1 MKKGLLYLTLFACC
15 VAAAEELLVMPQ
27 YGDPTVL
34 APSRSDE
41 GQSAFSLATAFMPGG
56 NTNFTA
62 IIWAISSTPT
72 NTPWRPSIMM
82 SCTYKAARS
91 TTEGGPELAEL
102 CSHDDTQPLTLSGGT
117 WAEDCLP
124 ATYAVPDPTTFQEWQ
139 YGCYCFNLTTD
150 SALTLNVGGE
160 ELYIPATNGMIRN
173 IQATTASRSV
183 SIAAES
189 PSATVYFGIA
199 ENPLKQ
205 FIGGQ
210 STGVTSYGDMGY
222 SEGGTSTN
230 EWRMFVFRA
239 EISGTN
245 LNYEVRGYTPM
256 SQLTEVESGAKAM
269 WQPVETFEKDARI
282 RVMCASSTGL
292 DGCSVEVWGFRV
304 YRGWLDDALIE
315 TMRDQDAAELTR
327 RGLR

>member
-1 MKKGLLYLTLFACC
+1 MKKGLLFLALFACC
-15 VAAAEELLVMPQ
+15 VTAASELLIKPQ

-34 APSRSDE
+34 APSRSAE
-41 GQSAFSLATAFMPGG
+41 GQSAFNLALAFMPGG
-56 NTNFTA
+56 DTNFTA
-62 IIWAISSTPT
+62 IIWGLRTDT
-72 NTPWRPSIMM
+72 NRFYFTDSIHMD
-82 SCTYKAARS
+82 CTYKAARS

-117 WAEDCLP
+117 WAENCLP
-124 ATYAVPDPTTFQEWQ
+124 ATYAVPGPTFKNWQ
-139 YGCYCFNLTTD
+139 YGCYSFNLTTD
-150 SALTLNVGGE
+150 TPLTLNVGGA
-160 ELYIPATNGMIRN
+160 ELYIPATNRMIRN

-210 STGVTSYGDMGY
+210 SDAFNTAGTDELSA
-222 SEGGTSTN
+222 GGITTN
-230 EWRMFVFRA
+230 DWRMFIFRA
-239 EISGTN
+239 EISGSD
-245 LNYEVRGYTPM
+245 LRYEVRGYTPM
-256 SQLTEVESGAKAM
+256 SQLTKVSSGSQAM
-269 WQPVETFEKDARI
+269 WQPVAAFEKDARI
-282 RVMCASSTGL
+282 RIMYSGPGGL
-292 DGCSVEVWGFRV
+292 AGHEITVWGFRV
-304 YRGWLDDALIE
+304 YRGWLSDALIE

>member
-1 MKKGLLYLTLFACC
+1 MKKGLLFLALFACC
-15 VAAAEELLVMPQ
+15 VAAASELLVKPQ

-34 APSRSDE
+34 APSRSAE
-41 GQSAFSLATAFMPGG
+41 GQSAFNLALAFMPGG

-62 IIWAISSTPT
+62 IIWAISSTPS
-72 NTPWRPSIMM
+72 NTPYTPSVMM
-82 SCTYKAARS
+82 DCTYKAARS

-117 WAEDCLP
+117 WAENCLP
-124 ATYAVPDPTTFQEWQ
+124 ATYAVPGPTFRDWQ

-150 SALTLNVGGE
+150 TPLTLNVGGA
-160 ELYIPATNGMIRN
+160 ELYIPATNRMIRN

-210 STGVTSYGDMGY
+210 SSGVRSSGEEDY
-222 SEGGTSTN
+222 SAGGTSTN

-239 EISGTN
+239 EISGSD
-245 LNYEVRGYTPM
+245 LRYEVRGYTPM
-256 SQLTEVESGAKAM
+256 SQLSAVESGAQAM
-269 WQPVETFEKDARI
+269 WQPVSAFEKDARI
-282 RVMCASSTGL
+282 RVMCASLTRL
-292 DGCSVEVWGFRV
+292 DGCTVEVWGFRV
-304 YRGWLDDALIE
+304 YRGWLDDAFIE

>member
-1 MKKGLLYLTLFACC
+1 MKKGLLFLALFACC
-15 VAAAEELLVMPQ
+15 VAAASELLVLPQ

-34 APSRSDE
+34 APSRSSE
-41 GQSAFSLATAFMPGG
+41 GQSAFNLETAFLPGG

-62 IIWAISSTPT
+62 IIWAISSIPT
-72 NTPWRPSIMM
+72 NTVLSPFIVMD
-82 SCTYKAARS
+82 CTYKAARS
-91 TTEGGPELAEL
+91 TTEGGPELADL
-102 CSHDDTQPLTLSGGT
+102 CSHDNTQPLTLSGGT

-124 ATYAVPDPTTFQEWQ
+124 ATYAIPATLQDWQ

-150 SALTLNVGGE
+150 TPLTLNVGGA
-160 ELYIPATNGMIRN
+160 ELYIPATNRMIRN
-173 IQATTASRSV
+173 IKATTASRSV

-210 STGVTSYGDMGY
+210 SSGSLSWGAMDDTI
-222 SEGGTSTN
+222 GGTSTN

-239 EISGTN
+239 EISGSD
-245 LNYEVRGYTPM
+245 LRYEVRGYTPM
-256 SQLTEVESGAKAM
+256 SQLTEVNSGAQAM
-269 WQPVETFEKDARI
+269 WQPVSAFEKDARI
-282 RVMCASSTGL
+282 RVMCASLAGL
-292 DGCSVEVWGFRV
+292 DGCSVKVWGFRV

-327 RGLR
+327 RGM

>member
-1 MKKGLLYLTLFACC
+1 MKKTLLFLALLACC
-15 VAAAEELLVMPQ
+15 VAAASEMLVMPQ

-34 APSRSDE
+34 APSHLLED
-41 GQSAFSLATAFMPGG
+41 QSAFNLACAFMPGG

-62 IIWAISSTPT
+62 IIWVISSIPT
-72 NTPWRPSIMM
+72 NAVFWPSVMM
-82 SCTYKAARS
+82 DCSYKAARS
-91 TTEGGPELAEL
+91 TTEGGPRLADL
-102 CSHDDTQPLTLSGGT
+102 CSHDNTQPLTLSGGT

-124 ATYAVPDPTTFQEWQ
+124 ATYAIPATLQNWQ

-150 SALTLNVGGE
+150 TPLTLNVGGA
-160 ELYIPATNGMIRN
+160 ELYIPATNRMIRN
-173 IQATTASRSV
+173 ILATTASRSV

-210 STGVTSYGDMGY
+210 SDGTSPVGGVDY
-222 SEGGTSTN
+222 SAGGTSTN

-239 EISGTN
+239 EISGDD
-245 LNYEVRGYTPM
+245 LRYEVRGYTPM
-256 SQLTEVESGAKAM
+256 SQLTKVESGAQAM
-269 WQPVETFEKDARI
+269 WQPVSAFEKDARI
-282 RVMCASSTGL
+282 RVMCASLEGL
-292 DGCSVEVWGFRV
+292 DGCSVKVWGFRV

-315 TMRDQDAAELTR
+315 TMRDQDAAELAR
-327 RGLR
+327 RGM

>member
-1 MKKGLLYLTLFACC
+1 MKKGLLFLALFACC
-15 VAAAEELLVMPQ
+15 VAAASELLVKPQ

-34 APSRSDE
+34 APSRSSE
-41 GQSAFSLATAFMPGG
+41 GQSAFNLAHAWMPGG

-72 NTPWRPSIMM
+72 NNTYMPFIMM
-82 SCTYKAARS
+82 DCTYKAARS

-124 ATYAVPDPTTFQEWQ
+124 ATYAVPDPTTFKDWQ

-150 SALTLNVGGE
+150 TPLTLNVGGE

-210 STGVTSYGDMGY
+210 SDDLSPGGVWDS
-222 SEGGTSTN
+222 SRGGISTN

-239 EISGTN
+239 EIAGSD
-245 LNYEVRGYTPM
+245 LRYEVRGYTPM

-269 WQPVETFEKDARI
+269 WQPVSAFEENARI
-282 RVMCASSTGL
+282 RVMCASPTTL

>member
-1 MKKGLLYLTLFACC
+1 MKKGLLFLALFACC
-15 VAAAEELLVMPQ
+15 VAAASELLVKPQ

-34 APSRSDE
+34 APSRSAE
-41 GQSAFSLATAFMPGG
+41 GQSAFNLALAFMPGG

-62 IIWAISSTPT
+62 IIWGLRTDT
-72 NTPWRPSIMM
+72 NRVFFTDGIMM
-82 SCTYKAARS
+82 DCTYKAARS

-117 WAEDCLP
+117 WAENCLP
-124 ATYAVPDPTTFQEWQ
+124 ATYAVPGPTFKDWQ

-150 SALTLNVGGE
+150 TPLTLNVGGA
-160 ELYIPATNGMIRN
+160 ELYIPATNRMIRN

-210 STGVTSYGDMGY
+210 SDSMNSAGVDDLSA
-222 SEGGTSTN
+222 GGIYTN
-230 EWRMFVFRA
+230 DWRMFIFRA
-239 EISGTN
+239 EISGNN
-245 LNYEVRGYTPM
+245 LNYEVRAYTPLEQLSKVSSG
-256 SQLTEVESGAKAM
+256 SQAM
-269 WQPVETFEKDARI
+269 WQPVTAFEKDARI
-282 RVMCASSTGL
+282 RIMCFSLGGL
-292 DGCSVEVWGFRV
+292 DGREITVWGFRV
-304 YRGWLDDALIE
+304 YRGWLSDALVE

>member
-1 MKKGLLYLTLFACC
+1 MKKTLLFLALFACC
-15 VAAAEELLVMPQ
+15 VAAASELLVMPQ

-34 APSRSDE
+34 APSHSTED
-41 GQSAFSLATAFMPGG
+41 QSAFNLARAFMPGG

-62 IIWAISSTPT
+62 IIWAIGSIPT
-72 NTPWRPSIMM
+72 NTSLRPFVMM
-82 SCTYKAARS
+82 DCTYKSARS
-91 TTEGGPELAEL
+91 TTEGGPELADL
-102 CSHDDTQPLTLSGGT
+102 CSHDYKEPLTLSGGT

-124 ATYAVPDPTTFQEWQ
+124 ATYAVPNPTTFQNWQ

-150 SALTLNVGGE
+150 TPLTLNVGGA
-160 ELYIPATNGMIRN
+160 ELYIPATNRMIRN
-173 IQATTASRSV
+173 ILATTASRSV

-210 STGVTSYGDMGY
+210 SDSGLATGMTDFSA
-222 SEGGTSTN
+222 GGISTN

-239 EISGTN
+239 EISGSD
-245 LNYEVRGYTPM
+245 LRYEVRGYTPM
-256 SQLTEVESGAKAM
+256 SQLTKVESGAQAM
-269 WQPVETFEKDARI
+269 WQPVSAFEKDARI
-282 RVMCASSTGL
+282 RVMCASRAGL
-292 DGCSVEVWGFRV
+292 DGVSIEIWGFRV

-315 TMRDQDAAELTR
+315 TMRDQDAAELAR
-327 RGLR
+327 RGM

>member
-1 MKKGLLYLTLFACC
+1 MKKNLLLLALFACC
-15 VAAAEELLVMPQ
+15 VAAASELLVAPQ

-34 APSRSDE
+34 APSRSSE
-41 GQSAFSLATAFMPGG
+41 GQSAFNLAHVWMPGG

-72 NTPWRPSIMM
+72 NTPYRPFIMM
-82 SCTYKAARS
+82 DCTYKAARS

-117 WAEDCLP
+117 WAENCLP
-124 ATYAVPDPTTFQEWQ
+124 ATYAVPGPTFRDWQ

-150 SALTLNVGGE
+150 TPLTLDVGGE
-160 ELYIPATNGMIRN
+160 ELYIPATNRMIRN
-173 IQATTASRSV
+173 IKATTASRSV

-210 STGVTSYGDMGY
+210 STGVHNSGDADY
-222 SEGGTSTN
+222 SSGGTSTN

-239 EISGTN
+239 EIAGSD
-245 LNYEVRGYTPM
+245 LRYEVRGYTPL
-256 SQLTEVESGAKAM
+256 SQLTVVESGAKAM
-269 WQPVETFEKDARI
+269 WQPVSAFEKDARI
-282 RVMCASSTGL
+282 RVMCASLTGL

-315 TMRDQDAAELTR
+315 TMRDQDAAELAR
-327 RGLR
+327 RGL

>member
-1 MKKGLLYLTLFACC
+1 MKKGLLFLTLFACC
-15 VAAAEELLVMPQ
+15 AAAASELLVAPQ

-34 APSRSDE
+34 APSRSSE
-41 GQSAFSLATAFMPGG
+41 GQSAFNLALAFMPGG

-62 IIWAISSTPT
+62 IIWAISSTPG
-72 NTPWRPSIMM
+72 NTPYTPFIMM
-82 SCTYKAARS
+82 DCTYKAARS

-117 WAEDCLP
+117 WAENCLP
-124 ATYAVPDPTTFQEWQ
+124 ATYAVPSPTLQAWQ

-150 SALTLNVGGE
+150 TPLTLNVGGS
-160 ELYIPATNGMIRN
+160 ELYIPATNRMIRN

-210 STGVTSYGDMGY
+210 STIFSAGGSEEY
-222 SEGGTSTN
+222 SAGGTATN

-239 EISGTN
+239 EISGSD
-245 LNYEVRGYTPM
+245 LRYEVRGYTPM
-256 SQLTEVESGAKAM
+256 SQLTGVESGAQAM
-269 WQPVETFEKDARI
+269 WQPVAAFEKDARI
-282 RVMCASSTGL
+282 RVMCASPTTL

-304 YRGWLDDALIE
+304 YRGWLADALIE
-315 TMRDQDAAELTR
+315 TMRDQDAAEITR
-327 RGLR
+327 RGI